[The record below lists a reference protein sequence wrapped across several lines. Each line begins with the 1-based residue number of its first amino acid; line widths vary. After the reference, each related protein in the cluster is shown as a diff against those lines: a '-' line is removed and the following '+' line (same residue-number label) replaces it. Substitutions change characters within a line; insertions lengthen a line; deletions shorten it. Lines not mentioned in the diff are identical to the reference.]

1 MKSPTASL
9 INRSLLLAAGALLT
23 VGSTASAQCAT
34 CVEARRSHATR
45 TELEALAVRTEES
58 VTVTQPAEAQRRRV
72 EATRIRERLK
82 SGDFLPGDRIVLAVE
97 GDTALTDTF
106 TVRASGLLSLPN
118 LPDASLSGILRSEL
132 QAHVTTHIARYLRN
146 PSVTASSL
154 IRLAVSGEVQRPGFY
169 AVPADVPLSDIVMAA
184 GGPTQTADLGRMT
197 IRRGTVELL
206 SPTDLRIAVVNGL
219 TVDQLNLLS
228 GDEISVGARPRTN
241 WALVL
246 TGVTA
251 VMGIVT
257 TVVSVGN

>member
-1 MKSPTASL
+1 MKSPTGSL
-9 INRSLLLAAGALLT
+9 INRSLLLAVAAMLS
-23 VGSTASAQCAT
+23 VGSTAWAQCAT
-34 CVEARRSHATR
+34 CADARRSHATR
-45 TELEALAVRTEES
+45 TELEALAIRTEES
-58 VTVTQPAEAQRRRV
+58 VTVSEPSEAQRRRV
-72 EATRIRERLK
+72 EAARIRERLK
-82 SGDFLPGDRIVLAVE
+82 AGDFLPGDRIVLTVE

-106 TVRASGLLSLPN
+106 TVRAGGLLSLPN

-169 AVPADVPLSDIVMAA
+169 PVPADVPLSDIVMAA
-184 GGPTQTADLGRMT
+184 GGPTQTADLGRMK

-257 TVVSVGN
+257 TVVSLGN